1 MQCLPPLT
9 RSGLTSPTSGLRARN
24 HADAMHDAT
33 LAEVFAE
40 TATDGAVAGFVC
52 AHLHGATKPVLWVQ
66 DRVSRKEAGRPYLA
80 GLPKGL
86 EVIHVDA
93 NRPRDVLWA
102 MEEGLR
108 CTGLSAVLGEI
119 WGDPAVLD
127 FTATKRLALRAER
140 SGVPVWLLR
149 GSAARP
155 LSAARQRW
163 CEALTLLGRVF
174 HVLGNHRNHFK
185 HDRSADKRRYVV
197 WQILGGHHADDIA
210 THDVHPSDRVQQFD
224 RFVDVETHLARFD
237 V

>member
-127 FTATKRLALRAER
+127 FTATKRLALRAEA
-140 SGVPVWLLR
+140 R
-149 GSAARP
+149 GLPAFLIRRAGEAN
-155 LSAARQRW
+155 LSAARLRW
-163 CEALTLLGRVF
+163 RISSLPSQTNPYDSRAPGLPLWRADLFRARWRAPGKWVARYDRQEGLLLDHPVQ
-174 HVLGNHRNHFK
+174 
-185 HDRSADKRRYVV
+185 DDADTA
-197 WQILGGHHADDIA
+197 ADLR
-210 THDVHPSDRVQQFD
+210 TG
-224 RFVDVETHLARFD
+224 
-237 V
+237 